1 MEVNNLFDVK
11 GKVVLVTGGARGI
24 GRMITEGFVAN
35 GAKVYVASRDAAACE
50 AAAAELSARGPGS
63 CVAIPAD
70 LLRLSECE
78 RLASELRAR
87 EARLHVLVNNS
98 GAAWGAPLS
107 DFPDAQWSR
116 VLTLNLQRAFTLT
129 QLLLPLLEAAG
140 DESGDGKDGGGT
152 GDNPAAVINIG
163 SINGLSV
170 PNLENYSYSASKA
183 GLHHLTRH
191 LSQVLGPKGIT
202 VNSLV
207 RTPVLSHSPFQLFTI
222 MTLLTL
228 SPLLKA
234 CGPFDTKMMAFSMKH
249 FRDAIEDGNPMRRH
263 GRPGDVAGACI
274 FLASRAGSYVNGATI
289 NVDGGVHLA
298 AKM

>member
-24 GRMITEGFVAN
+24 GRMITEGFVTN
-35 GAKVYVASRDAAACE
+35 GAKVYIASRSSQACH
-50 AAAAELSARGPGS
+50 ATAAELSARGPGS
-63 CVAIPAD
+63 CVALPAD
-70 LLRLSECE
+70 LLKLSECE
-78 RLASELRAR
+78 RLVSELRAR
-87 EARLHVLVNNS
+87 EDKLHVLVNNS
-98 GAAWGAPLS
+98 GAAWGAPLEE
-107 DFPDAQWSR
+107 FPDEQWSR
-116 VLTLNLQRAFTLT
+116 ILTLNLQRAFTLT
-129 QLLLPLLEAAG
+129 QMLLPMLEAVGA
-140 DESGDGKDGGGT
+140 ESDGER
-152 GDNPAAVINIG
+152 PAAVVNIG
-163 SINGLSV
+163 SINALSV

-202 VNSLV
+202 VN
-207 RTPVLSHSPFQLFTI
+207 
-222 MTLLTL
+222 TL
-228 SPLLKA
+228 A

-249 FRDAIEDGNPMRRH
+249 FREAIEDGNPMKRH